1 MPNPF
6 PIRRL
11 CRFTQEKRPSN
22 FDGLRYACLAL
33 LLVGC
38 QSPSLTQLPIWE
50 TGSRPVERISQG
62 AGEGPA
68 WHPEKGVLFSG
79 EGSILIWKPDQ
90 KVQALVKDA
99 GTNGLLFDHEGRL
112 LTCEPLHRRVRRL
125 ESDGSWTTLTAD
137 YHGLA
142 YNTPNDIT
150 VDAAGNIF
158 FSDPRYG
165 DRDSMEMRDDSGR
178 AIEGVYCIRPNG
190 TVDRVITHE
199 VDRPNGVLVS
209 ADDSFLYVADNNN
222 NQSDG
227 ARKLW
232 RFDKEA
238 DGSLDISSQK
248 LIFDWKTSRGPDGM
262 TQDALGRIY
271 VAAGVNRNKLP
282 HETRLPYPAGI
293 FVFSPSGEWLGH
305 LPIPHDE
312 VTNCAF
318 GDPDLRTLYI
328 TAGGHLWTIRTAYE
342 GAIPW
347 PAPTP

>member
-1 MPNPF
+1 M
-6 PIRRL
+6 
-11 CRFTQEKRPSN
+11 
-22 FDGLRYACLAL
+22 
-33 LLVGC
+33 
-38 QSPSLTQLPIWE
+38 
-50 TGSRPVERISQG
+50 
-62 AGEGPA
+62 
-68 WHPEKGVLFSG
+68 
-79 EGSILIWKPDQ
+79 
-90 KVQALVKDA
+90 
-99 GTNGLLFDHEGRL
+99 
-112 LTCEPLHRRVRRL
+112 
-125 ESDGSWTTLTAD
+125 
-137 YHGLA
+137 
-142 YNTPNDIT
+142 
-150 VDAAGNIF
+150 
-158 FSDPRYG
+158 
-165 DRDSMEMRDDSGR
+165 
-178 AIEGVYCIRPNG
+178 
-190 TVDRVITHE
+190 ITHE

>member
-165 DRDSMEMRDDSGR
+165 DRDSMEM
-178 AIEGVYCIRPNG
+178 
-190 TVDRVITHE
+190 
-199 VDRPNGVLVS
+199 
-209 ADDSFLYVADNNN
+209 
-222 NQSDG
+222 
-227 ARKLW
+227 
-232 RFDKEA
+232 
-238 DGSLDISSQK
+238 
-248 LIFDWKTSRGPDGM
+248 
-262 TQDALGRIY
+262 
-271 VAAGVNRNKLP
+271 
-282 HETRLPYPAGI
+282 
-293 FVFSPSGEWLGH
+293 
-305 LPIPHDE
+305 
-312 VTNCAF
+312 
-318 GDPDLRTLYI
+318 
-328 TAGGHLWTIRTAYE
+328 
-342 GAIPW
+342 
-347 PAPTP
+347 